1 MYFLKYYDSI
11 ERRNLSLEF
20 NIKQNT
26 LEKRP
31 YRNFSFWEEKILNEE
46 SLWEGYFD
54 NKEITNTSKVIYTGI
69 FDLEKNILQCG
80 WAAYPC
86 GYSLLGFLQH
96 VFLPTSFFTWFDR
109 KSDGFLIPVSDFDTV
124 INETLKYNDSNMD
137 LTSLNSMKNS
147 YDFLNNLWDCDSES
161 LNQKLKSFS
170 KKFNATWN
178 NIPNQRL
185 FIEIFDDPCDI
196 FNFVKESV
204 SWESKEFIEED
215 ISMSLEALK
224 FACDNAVEEPLLS
237 RRLIDILNTNAPILF

>member
-1 MYFLKYYDSI
+1 M
-11 ERRNLSLEF
+11 N
-20 NIKQNT
+20 
-26 LEKRP
+26 
-31 YRNFSFWEEKILNEE
+31 NF
-46 SLWEGYFD
+46 
-54 NKEITNTSKVIYTGI
+54 
-69 FDLEKNILQCG
+69 
-80 WAAYPC
+80 
-86 GYSLLGFLQH
+86 
-96 VFLPTSFFTWFDR
+96 
-109 KSDGFLIPVSDFDTV
+109 
-124 INETLKYNDSNMD
+124 
-137 LTSLNSMKNS
+137 
-147 YDFLNNLWDCDSES
+147 WDCDSES

-196 FNFVKESV
+196 FNFVKDSI